1 MFKCKVCA
9 EKDKRVAALEA
20 EIVFLRTLVRP
31 PVPVNARGTMPE
43 QLEADAIMSGA
54 DEQIIIDEK
63 SRFFHPLPKM
73 TLEEEN
79 AALERDLILSGN
91 Y

>member
-1 MFKCKVCA
+1 MFKCKACV
-9 EKDKRVAALEA
+9 EKDKRISASEA
-20 EIVFLRTLVRP
+20 EIAFLRTLVRP
-31 PVPVNARGTMPE
+31 PVPVNARSTMPE

-54 DEQIIIDEK
+54 SEQIIIDEK
-63 SRFFHPLPKM
+63 SRFFHPLPKL
-73 TLEEEN
+73 TAEEEN